1 MVAVP
6 LQTILP
12 GDQEA
17 AVTGD
22 QEKLVQEILEKALDI
37 TVATNRPDGW
47 PQATV
52 VSFVSDGLNI
62 YFGTDAHCQ
71 KAANIA
77 RDKRVSVTANA
88 PYRTWDQIRS
98 LSLAGEAAF
107 VTEPAEMARVGELM
121 MKRFGDEISK
131 QTSIDM
137 SQTRIVRIQPKVLSI
152 LDYSKGFGHKSDI
165 VLAPVLGDP
174 VRAA

>member
-1 MVAVP
+1 MAAVAM
-6 LQTILP
+6 QTILP

-17 AVTGD
+17 AMTRD
-22 QEKLVQEILEKALDI
+22 QEKLVEEILEKALDI

-77 RDKRVSVTANA
+77 RDNRVSVTANA
-88 PYRTWDQIRS
+88 PYGTWDQIRG

-107 VTEPAEMARVGELM
+107 VTDPAEMASVGELM
-121 MKRFGDEISK
+121 MKRFGDEIAK
-131 QTSIDM
+131 QTAIDM

-152 LDYSKGFGHKSDI
+152 LDYSKGFGHKSD
-165 VLAPVLGDP
+165 VVAT
-174 VRAA
+174 